1 MSSGRHSRHRSNATN
16 GAKTCVGGV
25 VRHGTGSPNTLAN
38 PHISNVSIDPESG
51 SWPAVDSTPNG
62 DVWAIRATSVFGTKP
77 KFGGS
82 LPSVRLPAHNRPS
95 GLNVGSARRR
105 PAPSGG
111 RRSPPLSS
119 GAGLI
124 IRTRPRRGICRPT
137 VGNSPFTR
145 IDRLARS
152 IEDLQAI
159 VRTLGEKAKQKPA
172 HIARNVRKT
181 SARGRFCELQH
192 GCRKRMPVMHLLQ
205 LSAGGKAL
213 STALRRATRPSRN
226 HQIRRR

>member
-1 MSSGRHSRHRSNATN
+1 MRHSRRDIPSY
-16 GAKTCVGGV
+16 
-25 VRHGTGSPNTLAN
+25 
-38 PHISNVSIDPESG
+38 
-51 SWPAVDSTPNG
+51 
-62 DVWAIRATSVFGTKP
+62 GTKP
-77 KFGGS
+77 TFSGYQ
-82 LPSVRLPAHNRPS
+82 VQVCLPAHNRPS

-181 SARGRFCELQH
+181 SARGRFCALQH
-192 GCRKRMPVMHLLQ
+192 SCKKRMPVMHLLQ
-205 LSAGGKAL
+205 LFVAWFAPTYRSPTGHTVRHAN
-213 STALRRATRPSRN
+213 TNLRRR
-226 HQIRRR
+226 